1 MVTLITV
8 TEEKK
13 EVHLT
18 GYGEPSEITW
28 MLGAHHHDFQVN
40 TLYINVILDNFKIFY
55 SHSRV
60 CY

>member
-28 MLGAHHHDFQVN
+28 MLGAHHHDF
-40 TLYINVILDNFKIFY
+40 
-55 SHSRV
+55 
-60 CY
+60 